1 MKLSKTTDSNQGSG
15 LYHHDTIGHRL
26 KVYFNFNS
34 VETLSDRPTHYAK
47 SSHINF
53 WPEHNA
59 KTSRFDEN
67 YVNNEFKVDKLYSKF
82 NEIVIFD
89 TNGLHKKVLRKKQ

>member
-1 MKLSKTTDSNQGSG
+1 MQE
-15 LYHHDTIGHRL
+15 
-26 KVYFNFNS
+26 V
-34 VETLSDRPTHYAK
+34 
-47 SSHINF
+47 HINF

-67 YVNNEFKVDKLYSKF
+67 YVNNEFKVDKLYSVKF

-89 TNGLHKKVLRKKQ
+89 TNGLHKGY